1 MTTPSLSYPDQMVC
15 LLPVDGPLAQD
26 ELLPLLPPEHRRREW
41 FTLANF
47 FPPEVRRQSDPG
59 ASIDWMGL
67 GQALVA
73 MLSAAQAKL
82 DPERATEYHI
92 ASRAPLSVAAL
103 MGYLLQGF
111 TAKHVFHNRTRSE
124 EWQTFRLASR
134 TSDQGSTT
142 PPQKEFFT
150 TRPQAAAFTVP
161 AEGQPISEASGWVA
175 LCISLLGPVE
185 RAAVRSAPTGELA
198 DIVELSVAAP
208 ALLTPQNLLL
218 AVDEIR
224 SAITMIKAR
233 YQHAK
238 GVALFYAGPAPLAF
252 FIGRELN
259 PKAVPHSA
267 TRFFDY
273 RSTTKSYELAFELP
287 LAQFGAPHISQSD
300 GDVVARRRVFDI
312 IRSELEEF
320 KRTFEPSDLPGHA
333 APNDVLAQHVK
344 NLRLPQEPSSGD
356 TRLTLLHDKL
366 ELGEGLLE
374 ALRPLTETQ
383 QRQIGLLFL
392 LHEVLHFEQ
401 NLVHGNYRRVGQ
413 AAVALGQLDFIAD
426 VFSLEAAVRWSVRR
440 GGQKAAERIADIS
453 EEFLTS
459 YICGVEAFDR
469 LEQGDMLRR
478 LSERRLRRYLT
489 WYVQRE
495 RGKSIRNLDDLHSF
509 CKTSLVVEL
518 APLKAC
524 LDNQYE
530 KMVDG
535 ILPTT
540 RLVIACD
547 HDLLL
552 IEQSPNF
559 NAASLLDAVRHFRH
573 EDVQPLM
580 RHIVE
585 PKDRRLVLCPWRSR
599 EKAALQT

>member
-1 MTTPSLSYPDQMVC
+1 MTSPAISYPDQMVC
-15 LLPVDGPLAQD
+15 LLPVDGSLAQD

-41 FTLANF
+41 FSLANF
-47 FPPEVRRQSDPG
+47 FPPDIRRQSDPS
-59 ASIDWMGL
+59 APVDWMGL

-92 ASRAPLSVAAL
+92 ASRAPLSAAAL

-124 EWQTFRLASR
+124 EWQTFRLAPRAS
-134 TSDQGSTT
+134 SGGSAEPVQT
-142 PPQKEFFT
+142 EFFT
-150 TRPQAAAFTVP
+150 TRPQAATNTMP
-161 AEGQPISEASGWVA
+161 LDGQHISEASGWVA
-175 LCISLLGPVE
+175 LCVSLLGPVA
-185 RAAVRSAPTGELA
+185 RTAVRSALIGELA

-208 ALLTPQNLLL
+208 ALLTPENFPL

-224 SAITMIKAR
+224 SAVSMIKAR
-233 YQHAK
+233 YQQAK

-259 PKAVPHSA
+259 PKAVPHGA
-267 TRFFDY
+267 TRLFDY
-273 RSTTKSYELAFELP
+273 RSTTKSYELAYELP
-287 LAQFGAPHISQSD
+287 LAPFGAPHISQSD
-300 GDVVARRRVFDI
+300 GDLIARRRVFDTI
-312 IRSELEEF
+312 WSELDEF
-320 KRTFEPSDLPGHA
+320 KRTFEPDDLPSQTSPRDLLVAHI
-333 APNDVLAQHVK
+333 Q
-344 NLRLPQEPSSGD
+344 NLRLPREPSSGE
-356 TRLTLLHDKL
+356 TRLTLLNDKL

-374 ALRPLTETQ
+374 ALRTLTETQ

-426 VFSLEAAVRWSVRR
+426 VFSFESAVRWSVRR
-440 GGQKAAERIADIS
+440 GGQKAAEHIAEIT

-469 LEQGDMLRR
+469 LEQGDILRR

-495 RGKSIRNLDDLHSF
+495 RSKSIRNSDDLQAL
-509 CKTSLVVEL
+509 CRTQLVVEL
-518 APLKAC
+518 APLKGC

-535 ILPTT
+535 VLPTT
-540 RLVIACD
+540 RLVISCD

-585 PKDRRLVLCPWRSR
+585 PKDRRAVLCPWRRPRTR
-599 EKAALQT
+599 E

>member
-1 MTTPSLSYPDQMVC
+1 MTTRVISYPDQMVF
-15 LLPVDGPLAQD
+15 LLPVDGLLAQD
-26 ELLPLLPPEHRRREW
+26 ELLPLLPPEHRQREW
-41 FTLANF
+41 FTLADY
-47 FPPEVRRQSDPG
+47 FPPDVRRQSDPT
-59 ASIDWMGL
+59 APVDWIGL

-73 MLSAAQAKL
+73 MLSAAQTRLA
-82 DPERATEYHI
+82 PERAIEYHI

-111 TAKHVFHNRTRSE
+111 TARHVIHNRTRSE
-124 EWQTFRLASR
+124 EWQTFRLAPLASA
-134 TSDQGSTT
+134 DGSVASVQT
-142 PPQKEFFT
+142 EFFT
-150 TRPQAAAFTVP
+150 TRPQATTNP
-161 AEGQPISEASGWVA
+161 QPSEGQHISEASGWVA
-175 LCISLLGPVE
+175 LCISLQGPVD
-185 RAAVRSAPTGELA
+185 RAAVRSALTGELA
-198 DIVELSVAAP
+198 DIVELSVMAP
-208 ALLTPQNLLL
+208 ALLTPENFTL
-218 AVDEIR
+218 AVNEIR
-224 SAITMIKAR
+224 SAVSLIQAR
-233 YQHAK
+233 YQQAK
-238 GVALFYAGPAPLAF
+238 GVALFYAGPTPLAF

-259 PKAVPHSA
+259 PKAVPHGA

-273 RSTTKSYELAFELP
+273 RSKTKSYELAYELP
-287 LAQFGAPHISQSD
+287 LAPLGAPHISQSD
-300 GDVVARRRVFDI
+300 GDILARRRVFDTI
-312 IRSELEEF
+312 SKALSEF
-320 KRTFEPSDLPGHA
+320 KRTFEVGDLPGPPF
-333 APNDVLAQHVK
+333 PNDLLVEHIK

-356 TRLTLLHDKL
+356 TRLTLLEDKL
-366 ELGEGLLE
+366 ELGESLLE

-401 NLVHGNYRRVGQ
+401 NLVNGNYRRVGQ

-426 VFSLEAAVRWSVRR
+426 VFSLETAVRWSVRR
-440 GGQKAAERIADIS
+440 GGQKAVEQIAEIT
-453 EEFLTS
+453 EGFLTS
-459 YICGVEAFDR
+459 YVCGVEAFDR

-495 RGKSIRNLDDLHSF
+495 RSKSLRNSDDLQAL
-509 CKTSLVVEL
+509 CRTQLVVEL
-518 APLKAC
+518 APLKGC

-535 ILPTT
+535 VLPTT
-540 RLVIACD
+540 RLVIACG

-552 IEQSPNF
+552 IDQSPNF

-585 PKDRRLVLCPWRSR
+585 PKGRRTVLCPWRSAR
-599 EKAALQT
+599 TP